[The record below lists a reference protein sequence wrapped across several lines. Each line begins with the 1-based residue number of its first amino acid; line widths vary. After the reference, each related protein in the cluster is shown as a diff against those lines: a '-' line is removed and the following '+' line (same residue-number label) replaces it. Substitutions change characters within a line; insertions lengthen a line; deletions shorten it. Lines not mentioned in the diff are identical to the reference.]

1 MSVLRGHEDLQPK
14 TVVGFDMGYALV
26 QCGGEVKRYRM
37 SIGPGGAFHGEPV
50 PETEAF
56 APIDQIGTIGAE
68 KRARR
73 FHDVDQPIDFGKQ
86 HG

>member
-14 TVVGFDMGYALV
+14 TIVGFDMGYALV
-26 QCGGEVKRYRM
+26 QCGGTVKRYKL
-37 SIGPGGAFHGEPV
+37 SIGPGGGIIAH
-50 PETEAF
+50 PESDTEAF